1 MGFRGCMLYF
11 DKYFGQC
18 SHYNLHMLVWKKM
31 LMIQHTHFKQ
41 HFSARVLEK
50 QSYSPFTLLWAT
62 LYSIYMV
69 LNYMVLTAFVNLAA
83 KVWRWSRTE
92 SVGQRPWRSAV
103 RICLSALCC
112 QTSTW
117 EHSVH
122 LEENVR
128 WLHSEVFINI
138 VSVEVR
144 QREPQR
150 ERLGQS
156 LGSVTIFIW
165 FVFPPRCLFYFSH
178 CTFSVWVKMWADS
191 DFQVARQHWH
201 CVGT

>member
-1 MGFRGCMLYF
+1 
-11 DKYFGQC
+11 
-18 SHYNLHMLVWKKM
+18 MLVWKKC
-31 LMIQHTHFKQ
+31 LW
-41 HFSARVLEK
+41 FSILILNSIFLPECLKNSLTKVLL
-50 QSYSPFTLLWAT
+50 FCG
-62 LYSIYMV
+62 LYIYGSE
-69 LNYMVLTAFVNLAA
+69 LTAFVNLAA
-83 KVWRWSRTE
+83 KVWRWSHTE